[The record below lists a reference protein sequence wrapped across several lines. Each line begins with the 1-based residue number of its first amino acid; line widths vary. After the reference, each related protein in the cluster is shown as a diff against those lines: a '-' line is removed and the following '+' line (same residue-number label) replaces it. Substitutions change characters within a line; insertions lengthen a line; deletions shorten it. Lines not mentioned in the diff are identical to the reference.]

1 MIPTWYLCVAIS
13 ILSFQSRSIL
23 GRAAGIVNHV
33 SLRDGSLIQANL
45 RYAPPIHYFLEH
57 GLDSE
62 PSPPSIPIWPPCP
75 FKVIIPKR
83 KGNPYI
89 LVTRNDRLPHGPR
102 ARQLALTVCR
112 QMTDWLLS
120 LPQSTEIKQVH
131 WEHSSHGEKYA
142 DEYSVWLSLDPTW
155 PFGNLDREMA
165 YFAME
170 EVKLLVETYGA
181 MEGVF
186 EFWMKKSRRAMGTF
200 RVWKWPAEGN
210 GTVVGGLR
218 SVQR

>member
-45 RYAPPIHYFLEH
+45 
-57 GLDSE
+57 
-62 PSPPSIPIWPPCP
+62 SIPIWPPCP